1 MAAVVILF
9 LSTVTLTPPDG
20 QIGHHIPTDRFL
32 YETGLVR
39 PLNDGSFEFR
49 RPFLTRLEKHDEK
62 RKCGTCRGQ
71 GSERRRQTT
80 TRWPSLPE

>member
-1 MAAVVILF
+1 MAAVVIRF

-49 RPFLTRLEKHDEK
+49 RPFLT
-62 RKCGTCRGQ
+62 
-71 GSERRRQTT
+71 
-80 TRWPSLPE
+80 